1 MGAQLAKALLPEDID
16 IPLGQGFRANDGMLW
31 EFAGLAPA
39 QDRVP
44 HAKLV
49 KPADKLTTKIISA
62 SALFDKRLFNPVD

>member
-1 MGAQLAKALLPEDID
+1 MAKTFLPDDIN
-16 IPLGQGFRANDGMLW
+16 IPVGQEFRAHDGMLW
-31 EFAGLAPA
+31 EFTGLALTL
-39 QDRVP
+39 DRVP

>member
-1 MGAQLAKALLPEDID
+1 LPKTLRPDDLD
-16 IPLGQGFRANDGMLW
+16 IPVGKEFRSHDGMLW
-31 EFAGLAPA
+31 EFAGLAPT

>member
-1 MGAQLAKALLPEDID
+1 MVKIILAEDIN
-16 IPLGQGFRANDGMLW
+16 IPLDQGFRANDGMLW
-31 EFAGLAPA
+31 EFAGLAPT

-62 SALFDKRLFNPVD
+62 SALFDKRLFNPID

>member
-1 MGAQLAKALLPEDID
+1 MAKIINAEDIN
-16 IPLGQGFRANDGMLW
+16 IPVGQSFRANDGMLW
-31 EFAGLAPA
+31 EFAGLAPT

-62 SALFDKRLFNPVD
+62 SALFDKRLFNPID